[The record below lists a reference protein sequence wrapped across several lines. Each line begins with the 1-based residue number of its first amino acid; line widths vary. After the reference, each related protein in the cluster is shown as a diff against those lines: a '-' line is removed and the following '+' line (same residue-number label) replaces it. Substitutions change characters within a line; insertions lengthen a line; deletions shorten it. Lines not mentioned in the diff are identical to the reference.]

1 MNDLT
6 KTLQQSFKDKEYRHG
21 YVDDFSNVSIATQI
35 KVLREQHN
43 WTQEELAKEAGMLQ
57 PRISAMENV
66 NYSAWS
72 IKILRRLAEAFD
84 LTLRV
89 SFENFSTRV
98 GDIEKFSRKDLER
111 VSFEKD
117 QFFQKKIE
125 ETLNIDL
132 EEENQKLHSLVFG
145 KVFNIDEIQEQ
156 QKTAILDAYKSKQKS
171 LQDQDMTKTP
181 ALQLSM
187 GG

>member
-1 MNDLT
+1 M
-6 KTLQQSFKDKEYRHG
+6 
-21 YVDDFSNVSIATQI
+21 
-35 KVLREQHN
+35 
-43 WTQEELAKEAGMLQ
+43 
-57 PRISAMENV
+57 
-66 NYSAWS
+66 
-72 IKILRRLAEAFD
+72 AEAFD

-132 EEENQKLHSLVFG
+132 EEENQKLHSLVYG